1 MPTGQRLPVLR
12 YGSALAATALATW
25 VRLLLDPVFGDAL
38 PFITYFVTV
47 VAVAW
52 YGGFG
57 PAVVAVLLCTLAA
70 DYFILPP
77 RGSLIVHGSEQQI
90 GLAIFFLL
98 GLAIAFLSASLEAA
112 RARAER
118 AEQAER
124 ARVQELAVTL
134 QSIGDAVIATDK
146 DGRLTFLNPVAES
159 LTGWMGPDAA
169 ARPLA
174 EIFKILNEQTRA
186 PVDDPVAR
194 VLRDGAVVGLGNHTI
209 LIARDGS
216 EKPIDD
222 SAAPIRDEAG
232 RISGVVLIFR
242 DVTQRRQLERL
253 QRHLQ
258 QQLEQQVRERTAE
271 LRATEERF
279 RLLVEGT
286 TDYAIFMLDRTG
298 HIASWNPG
306 AERIKGYRAE
316 EIIGQHFS
324 RFYPPEDIQ
333 SGKPDRELQVAEAE
347 GKYEEEGWRL
357 RKDGSRF
364 WASVLISALW
374 NDSGELRGFSKITRD
389 RTEQKRAEEA
399 LRQAHA
405 ELEDRVRQRTA
416 ELAEEHERLR
426 VTLASIGDAV
436 IATDRQGRVVFVN
449 PVAEALTG
457 WAHTDAAGL
466 PLGEVFHIS
475 NEFTRRPAQDPVARV
490 LETGLVVGLA
500 NHTIL
505 TARDGS
511 ERPIDDSAAP
521 IRDEAGNI
529 RGVVLVFRDVTERRR
544 AEDARSRLAAIVE
557 SSDDAIVS
565 KSLDA
570 VITSWNAGAERLYG
584 YTAAEVIGKPIV
596 LLVPPDL
603 PDELPSIMN
612 RLHLGERI
620 ENLETV
626 RVRKDGRRVD
636 VALTVSPVKNA
647 VGQIMGAS
655 TIARDITERRR
666 AERSLRFLADA
677 SAALASL
684 VDYGSTLQ
692 KVASLAVPHFADW
705 CGVDMPDP
713 EGSLRR
719 VAVAHVDPAKVEL
732 ARELDR
738 RYPPDPEAPQG
749 PWHVFRTGRPELHT
763 EIGDELLKRGAR
775 DEEHL
780 RIIREL
786 GLKSYMGVPLQTRGR
801 TLGVLTF
808 VSAESGRRY
817 DSADLAV
824 AEDLA
829 HRAAVA
835 IENARLYS
843 QLREADRLKD
853 EFLAMLAHE
862 LRNPL
867 APVRNALHVMKQPA
881 ASPAIVGQV
890 RDMAERQVLHM
901 GRLLDDLLD
910 VSRVSRGRIELR
922 KEVTDAV
929 PIVERTVEAMRPLI
943 EERRHTLSVS
953 VPPEPLW
960 LEGDPH
966 RLEQVLTNLL
976 TNAAKYTDPGGQ
988 IWLTT
993 AREGPEIVIRVR
1005 DTGVGIT
1012 PEMLAHI
1019 FELFVQAERRLD
1031 RSQGGLG
1038 IGLTLVHR
1046 LVELHGGTVEASS
1059 PGLGGGSEFVVR
1071 LPALSEKNDSEAP
1084 ISNGESP
1091 PQRLPTRRVL
1101 VVDDNRDAADS
1112 LGLSLRLAGQEV
1124 RVAHSG
1130 PEALRL
1136 IHEFLPDIVFLDI
1149 GMPGMDG
1156 YEVARRIR
1164 AYPQFRD
1171 LLLVAVTG
1179 WGQQEDRLRSREA
1192 GFDHHLIK
1200 PVEPQSVHPLLDRL
1214 KLKS

>member
-12 YGSALAATALATW
+12 YGSALVVTALATW
-25 VRLLLDPVFGDAL
+25 FRLMLDPVVGERL
-38 PFITYFVTV
+38 PLVTFVLGV
-47 VAVAW
+47 VLVAW
-52 YGGFG
+52 YGGAG
-57 PAVVAVLLCTLAA
+57 PAVVAVVLSSLSA
-70 DYFILPP
+70 DYFILQP
-77 RGSLIVHGSEQQI
+77 RGTLLIHARDEQVA
-90 GLAIFFLL
+90 LAVFFVL
-98 GLAIAFLSASLEAA
+98 GLAIALLSASLETS
-112 RARAER
+112 RSRAES
-118 AEQAER
+118 AEQA
-124 ARVQELAVTL
+124 ARVRGQELAVTL
-134 QSIGDAVIATDK
+134 QSIGDAVIATDNE
-146 DGRLTFLNPVAES
+146 GRVSFMNPVAES
-159 LTGWMGPDAA
+159 LTSWSRSDANGQ
-169 ARPLA
+169 PLA
-174 EIFKILNEQTRA
+174 EVFRIVNEQTRSPA
-186 PVDDPVAR
+186 EDPVTR
-194 VLRDGAVVGLGNHTI
+194 VLREGVVVGLGNHTI

-222 SAAPIRDEAG
+222 SAAPIRDETG

-253 QRHLQ
+253 QRDLQ
-258 QQLEQQVRERTAE
+258 RQLEEQVRDRTSE
-271 LRATEERF
+271 LRASEERF
-279 RLLVEGT
+279 RLLVEGS
-286 TDYAIFMLDRTG
+286 TDYAIFMLGPTG

-306 AERIKGYRAE
+306 AQRIKGYRAD

-324 RFYPPEDIQ
+324 RFYPPEDIE
-333 SGKPDRELQVAEAE
+333 SRKPERELQIATAK

-364 WASVLISALW
+364 WASVLITALR
-374 NDSGELRGFSKITRD
+374 DEAGGLRGFSKITRD
-389 RTEQKRAEEA
+389 RTEQRRAEEA
-399 LRQAHA
+399 LQKAHD
-405 ELEDRVRQRTA
+405 ELEERVRQRTA

-436 IATDRQGRVVFVN
+436 IATDPQGRVTFVN
-449 PVAEALTG
+449 PVAESLTG
-457 WAHTDAAGL
+457 WAQTDATGL
-466 PLGEVFHIS
+466 PLETIFRIS

-490 LETGLVVGLA
+490 LATGLVVGLA

-505 TARDGS
+505 TAKDGT

-521 IRDEAGNI
+521 IRDEAGHI

-544 AEDARSRLAAIVE
+544 ADEARAHLAAIVE

-565 KSLDA
+565 KTLDA
-570 VITSWNAGAERLYG
+570 IITSWNTGAERLYG
-584 YTAAEVIGKPIV
+584 YTPAEVVGKPIA
-596 LLVPPDL
+596 LLIPTDH
-603 PDELPSIMN
+603 PDELPSTME
-612 RLHLGERI
+612 RLRRGERI
-620 ENLETV
+620 EDYETV

-636 VALTVSPVKNA
+636 VSVTISPVMNA
-647 VGQIMGAS
+647 GGEIIGAS
-655 TIARDITERRR
+655 TIARDITDRKR
-666 AERSLRFLADA
+666 AEARLRFVADA

-692 KVASLAVPHFADW
+692 KVASLAVPSFADW
-705 CGVDMPDP
+705 CGVDMPD
-713 EGSLRR
+713 GDGTLRR
-719 VAVAHVDPAKVEL
+719 VAVAHVDPAKIEL

-738 RYPPDPEAPQG
+738 RYPPDPKSPHG
-749 PWHVFRTGRPELHT
+749 PYHVLRTGRSELIA
-763 EIGDELLKRGAR
+763 EIPDELLDRSAR
-775 DEEHL
+775 DDEHRLIL
-780 RIIREL
+780 RRL
-786 GLKSYMGVPLQTRGR
+786 GLKSFMGVPLQTRGR
-801 TLGVLTF
+801 TFGVLTF

-817 DSADLAV
+817 DVSDLAV

-835 IENARLYS
+835 IENSRLYC
-843 QLREADRLKD
+843 QLRETDRLKD

-881 ASPAIVGQV
+881 AGAAIVAQV

-922 KEVTDAV
+922 KEVVDAV
-929 PIVERTVEAMRPLI
+929 PVVKRTVEAIRPLI
-943 EERRHTLSVS
+943 EDRRHELTVS
-953 VPPEPLW
+953 LPHEPLW
-960 LEGDPH
+960 LDADPH

-988 IWLTT
+988 IWLT
-993 AREGPEIVIRVR
+993 ASRDDSHVVIRVR

-1012 PEMLAHI
+1012 PEMLSRI

-1071 LPALSEKNDSEAP
+1071 LPALLATSNSETADHNGHAP
-1084 ISNGESP
+1084 P
-1091 PQRLPTRRVL
+1091 DRVPRRRVL
-1101 VVDDNRDAADS
+1101 VVDDNKDAADS
-1112 LGLSLRLAGQEV
+1112 LGLSLQLADQEV
-1124 RVAHSG
+1124 RVAHNG
-1130 PEALRL
+1130 PDALQV
-1136 IHEFLPDIVFLDI
+1136 ISEFRPEIVFLDI

-1156 YEVARRIR
+1156 YEVARQIR
-1164 AYPQFRD
+1164 ALPQFKD

-1179 WGQQEDRLRSREA
+1179 WGQKEDRIRSREA

-1200 PVEPQSVHPLLDRL
+1200 PVEPATLHPLLAQPRPQA
-1214 KLKS
+1214 